1 MKLTDIHTHNRPQ
14 ESVLGIQNLMNPDQV
29 QVALEQP
36 GLYSA
41 GLHPWHIHP
50 DFWKEDVLLLKACIH
65 HPNLL
70 AIGEAGLDR
79 LTDLPISLQTDVFRA
94 MVELSEAAKKPLII
108 HAVRTHGE
116 IMLLKREMKPTQP
129 WIIHGFNLRESI
141 ADGLLESGFHLSF
154 GASLLHEN
162 SAASK
167 VFSHVPD
174 DRFFLESDES
184 SIDLKDLYT
193 RAANLRGC
201 TVDQLTESLYERF
214 NRLFYKA

>member
-1 MKLTDIHTHNRPQ
+1 MKLTDIHTHNRPP
-14 ESVLGIQNLMNPDQV
+14 ESVIGIQNLMNPDQV
-29 QVALEQP
+29 KNALEQP

-50 DFWKEDVLLLKACIH
+50 DYWREDVHMLTESIH

-79 LTDLPISLQTDVFRA
+79 LTDLPINLQMDVFRA
-94 MVELSEAAKKPLII
+94 MVELSEAAKKPLLI

-116 IMLLKREMKPTQP
+116 IMLLKREMKPTQA
-129 WIIHGFNLRESI
+129 WIIHGFNLRKSI
-141 ADGLLESGFHLSF
+141 ADGLLESGFILSF
-154 GASLLHEN
+154 GAALLNEN

-167 VFSHVPD
+167 VFTEIPA

-184 SIDLKDLYT
+184 TIELKDLYK
-193 RAANLRGC
+193 RAANLREC

-214 NRLFYKA
+214 NQLFYKA